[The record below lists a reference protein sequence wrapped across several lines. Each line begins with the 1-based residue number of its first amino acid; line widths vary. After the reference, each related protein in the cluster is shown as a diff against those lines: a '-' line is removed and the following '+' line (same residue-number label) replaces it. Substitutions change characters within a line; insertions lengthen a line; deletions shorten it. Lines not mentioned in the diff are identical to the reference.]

1 VYYNLQELF
10 LKACKGEEYEEI
22 VAVLAIYKDDL
33 SRQELA
39 SQLPLL
45 KPLCEEVLKSWERI
59 YLSMTP

>member
-1 VYYNLQELF
+1 
-10 LKACKGEEYEEI
+10 LKAGKGEEYEKQL

-33 SRQELA
+33 SRQELD

-59 YLSMTP
+59 SLSMTP